1 MLCLHRDIYRTILS
15 ASTRLYRE
23 QRRFPRSMSGPAR
36 RERAPTAASH
46 CPGATMGGQ
55 NVCNPCNDRSA
66 RGHAEAR
73 RILSAFQRLVEWD
86 RALFRPSRRHCKPPR
101 TRRPPPAGHRHRAFP
116 DQCGGP
122 RFHPSFRPG
131 EEAMM
136 SMELTVATILVAFAG
151 VFLICFMKG
160 AFGGGFSIV
169 GIPLLS
175 MVMDPV
181 TAGGLLAPLFIAMDL
196 FALRYWKPST
206 WSKPDLVLLLPG
218 LVIGIGFG
226 YLLFRFL
233 DHRAI
238 AIVMAVTTLIFV
250 GLGLVAGVEV
260 EIQPRS
266 TPKAIGAGLAS
277 GITTMVAHSGGP
289 PLAMYLL
296 PLGLSKDIY
305 AGTTSLF
312 FTVGNATKAVPW
324 LLLVRPTTGVWELM
338 AVCVLAIPG
347 GVWLGWRLHGAL
359 DQRQ

>member
-1 MLCLHRDIYRTILS
+1 
-15 ASTRLYRE
+15 
-23 QRRFPRSMSGPAR
+23 
-36 RERAPTAASH
+36 
-46 CPGATMGGQ
+46 
-55 NVCNPCNDRSA
+55 
-66 RGHAEAR
+66 
-73 RILSAFQRLVEWD
+73 
-86 RALFRPSRRHCKPPR
+86 
-101 TRRPPPAGHRHRAFP
+101 
-116 DQCGGP
+116 
-122 RFHPSFRPG
+122 
-131 EEAMM
+131 
-136 SMELTVATILVAFAG
+136 MELTVTTIMVAFAG

-226 YLLFRFL
+226 YLVFRFL

-238 AIVMAVTTLIFV
+238 AIVMA
-250 GLGLVAGVEV
+250 
-260 EIQPRS
+260 
-266 TPKAIGAGLAS
+266 AITAGLSS

-296 PLGLSKDIY
+296 PLGLSKEIY

-324 LLLVRPTTGVWELM
+324 LLLVKPTADVWTLM
-338 AVCVLAIPG
+338 AICLLAIPA
-347 GVWLGWRLHGAL
+347 GVWLGWRFHGAL
-359 DQRQ
+359 DQRQIYRVCYGLLVVTALKLLWDGVSGYLA